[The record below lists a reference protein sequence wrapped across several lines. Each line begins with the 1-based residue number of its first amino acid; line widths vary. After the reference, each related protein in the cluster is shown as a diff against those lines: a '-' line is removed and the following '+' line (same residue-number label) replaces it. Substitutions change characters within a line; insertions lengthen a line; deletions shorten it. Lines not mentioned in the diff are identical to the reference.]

1 MEDEDGT
8 QIIYFVDRNFMF
20 MRYDINNYTERQAT
34 RQYSIP
40 LNQTILNGTCSDLQR
55 ASQYDDNYLLMV
67 CDTVT
72 FIGSQRIVYTT
83 IVEFEDLAQLPQT
96 MPTVRYLSYI
106 PTKVKIDL
114 NIGLINLG

>member
-1 MEDEDGT
+1 M
-8 QIIYFVDRNFMF
+8 
-20 MRYDINNYTERQAT
+20 
-34 RQYSIP
+34 
-40 LNQTILNGTCSDLQR
+40 QR

-72 FIGSQRIVYTT
+72 FIGSERIVYTT
-83 IVEFEDLAQLPQT
+83 LVEFEDLAKLPQT